1 MKKNILKLTLLGGA
15 MICFGQSIT
24 GKYSESAII
33 APDKIRNIMQNNVV
47 ITTDKNSSKKIWINN
62 LIGNTTFYAI
72 RNTVNDEKEIY
83 NIPPQNIGNYIVNI
97 GCIVFDKEEK
107 QISIVLNNKSN
118 CAGISQSDYGN
129 VSLGKKE
136 IKTGSTKI
144 GFNDKISTRTGN
156 IQINKKGININT
168 KEALSGVQ
176 YVGTKI

>member
-1 MKKNILKLTLLGGA
+1 LLGGA

-83 NIPPQNIGNYIVNI
+83 NIPPQNIGNYIV
-97 GCIVFDKEEK
+97 
-107 QISIVLNNKSN
+107 
-118 CAGISQSDYGN
+118 
-129 VSLGKKE
+129 
-136 IKTGSTKI
+136 
-144 GFNDKISTRTGN
+144 
-156 IQINKKGININT
+156 
-168 KEALSGVQ
+168 
-176 YVGTKI
+176 